1 VRPDYVLRRIGFFL
15 LIVWLAA
22 TLNFFI
28 PRLSGQNPIRERLL
42 EQALVGGYMHAGMSE
57 MVTEYEG
64 RFGLDQ
70 PLWVQYARYLSDVS
84 HGDFNYSIANYP
96 RTVAEMMRDA
106 LPWTIALLGFTTV
119 IGFALGTLLGAVL
132 GWQRSPRFLRYVL
145 PPLLLLHAV
154 PYYLLGLV
162 LMYFLSFQNKWLPN
176 TGGYTA
182 GTVPDLKNVAF
193 WTDVLA
199 HAVLPALSIL
209 LAAIG
214 GWALSMRAMAVTVQ
228 GEDFITFADAKGL
241 KGSTIFLRYAIRN
254 TLLPQVT
261 GLGLAL
267 GQIVS
272 GAVLVEVVFGYPG
285 IGTVLF
291 SAIRQ
296 ADWFLIQGLVFT
308 LIVSIGLAT
317 LILDLIYPLLDPRIT
332 YRKA

>member
-1 VRPDYVLRRIGFFL
+1 L
-15 LIVWLAA
+15 
-22 TLNFFI
+22 
-28 PRLSGQNPIRERLL
+28 NPI
-42 EQALVGGYMHAGMSE
+42 
-57 MVTEYEG
+57 
-64 RFGLDQ
+64 
-70 PLWVQYARYLSDVS
+70 
-84 HGDFNYSIANYP
+84 
-96 RTVAEMMRDA
+96 
-106 LPWTIALLGFTTV
+106 
-119 IGFALGTLLGAVL
+119 
-132 GWQRSPRFLRYVL
+132 
-145 PPLLLLHAV
+145 
-154 PYYLLGLV
+154 
-162 LMYFLSFQNKWLPN
+162 
-176 TGGYTA
+176 
-182 GTVPDLKNVAF
+182 F
-193 WTDVLA
+193 WRDVLS

-214 GWALSMRAMAVTVQ
+214 GWALAMRAMAVTVQ

-291 SAIRQ
+291 AAIRQ

-332 YRKA
+332 YRRA